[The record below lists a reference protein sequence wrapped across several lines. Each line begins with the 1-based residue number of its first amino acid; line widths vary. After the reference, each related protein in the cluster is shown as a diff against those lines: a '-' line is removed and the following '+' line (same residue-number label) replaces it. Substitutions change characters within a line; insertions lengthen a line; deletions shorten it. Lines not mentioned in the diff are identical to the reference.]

1 MRVLLKNF
9 ETGDYYV
16 KEAYEASY
24 GIVDVE
30 TEQSAVVFQLSD
42 GTGDFGIKGLS
53 SEDGNELVRKVAIQG
68 YIDLTHFE
76 DVYFEPY
83 FEDFEE

>member
-9 ETGDYYV
+9 ETGDFYV
-16 KEAYEASY
+16 KEAYEVSY
-24 GIVDVE
+24 GIVDVD
-30 TEQSAVVFQLSD
+30 TEQRAVVFELSD

-53 SEDGNELVRKVAIQG
+53 PEEGNELVRKVAIQG
-68 YIDLTHFE
+68 YIDLTHYE

-83 FEDFEE
+83 FDEDEE